1 MQIKVT
7 YDKVSGSL
15 SVENDISDVTVEIAD
30 NATVDTSGS
39 LYFEIA
45 VDTSTYESVNSI
57 DEDLII
63 E

>member
-7 YDKVSGSL
+7 YDKVSGGI
-15 SVENDISDVTVEIAD
+15 SVENDLKDVTVEVAD
-30 NATVDTSGS
+30 NATVDTSES

-45 VDTSTYESVNSI
+45 VNTSTYESVNNI
-57 DEDLII
+57 DGDLII

>member
-7 YDKVSGSL
+7 YDKVSGGI
-15 SVENDISDVTVEIAD
+15 SVENDLKDVTVEVAD
-30 NATVDTSGS
+30 NATVDTSES

-45 VDTSTYESVNSI
+45 VNTSTYESVNSI
-57 DEDLII
+57 DGDLII

>member
-1 MQIKVT
+1 MLIKVT

-15 SVENDISDVTVEIAD
+15 SVENDLKDVTVEVAT

-45 VDTSTYESVNSI
+45 VDTSIYESVNNI

>member
-1 MQIKVT
+1 MLIKVT

-15 SVENDISDVTVEIAD
+15 SVEKDLKDVTVEIAD

-45 VDTSTYESVNSI
+45 VDTSTYEEVNRV
-57 DEDLII
+57 EENLIV

>member
-1 MQIKVT
+1 MLIKVT

-15 SVENDISDVTVEIAD
+15 SVENDLKDVTVEVAD

>member
-1 MQIKVT
+1 MLIEVT

-15 SVENDISDVTVEIAD
+15 SVENDISDITVEIAD

-45 VDTSTYESVNSI
+45 VDTSTYEEVNSI

>member
-1 MQIKVT
+1 MLIKVT

-15 SVENDISDVTVEIAD
+15 SVENDVGNVDVDIND

-39 LYFEIA
+39 LYFEIS
-45 VDTSTYESVNSI
+45 VDTSTYESVNTG
-57 DEDLII
+57 ELDLII

>member
-1 MQIKVT
+1 MLIKVT

-15 SVENDISDVTVEIAD
+15 SVENDLKDVTVEVAD

-45 VDTSTYESVNSI
+45 VDTSTYEEVNTVELES
-57 DEDLII
+57 II

>member
-1 MQIKVT
+1 MLIKVT

-45 VDTSTYESVNSI
+45 VDTSTYEEVNSI